1 MLEVSISK
9 DHAQLP
15 LFFFTQMWIV
25 DKLEDD
31 PWQKLV
37 SILIYLFCVISYF
50 MKTFK
55 IVLQGFLFMYSV
67 LLLHTEQLIPD
78 LTMLQKL
85 ISALSLPINI
95 AELFF
100 TWLNANMHTNS
111 RFNKNLIILHTG
123 IFESAL

>member
-100 TWLNANMHTNS
+100 TWLNANTHTNS